1 MEIINQLVYL
11 KYVEVV
17 PENGLLLKFDNLPIW
32 KNNRFNIYFTE
43 RHHDYYECVSIYFKE
58 NVLNYH
64 MIFKNLIGEQLY
76 IEISDQLLNVW
87 YAEYFDHI
95 EDRNTVDHLE
105 EIQVSNVKLK
115 KTEKTVQDWKNEYI
129 NLESTYL
136 DLLEGNKQKRSP
148 EN

>member
-1 MEIINQLVYL
+1 
-11 KYVEVV
+11 
-17 PENGLLLKFDNLPIW
+17 
-32 KNNRFNIYFTE
+32 
-43 RHHDYYECVSIYFKE
+43 
-58 NVLNYH
+58 
-64 MIFKNLIGEQLY
+64 MIFKNLIRKQLY

-136 DLLEGNKQKRSP
+136 DLLE
-148 EN
+148 

>member
-11 KYVEVV
+11 KYIELVN
-17 PENGLLLKFDNLPIW
+17 ENGLLLKFDNLPFW

-43 RHHDYYECVSIYFKE
+43 RYHDYYECIYIHFKE

-64 MIFKNLIGEQLY
+64 MIFKSLIGEQLY
-76 IEISDQLLNVW
+76 IEISNQLLNVW

-105 EIQVSNVKLK
+105 EIEVSNVKFEK
-115 KTEKTVQDWKNEYI
+115 MEKTAQDWKNEYI
-129 NLESTYL
+129 DLESTYL
-136 DLLEGNKQKRSP
+136 DLLAGNK
-148 EN
+148 

>member
-11 KYVEVV
+11 KYIELVN
-17 PENGLLLKFDNLPIW
+17 ENGLLLKFDNLPFW

-43 RHHDYYECVSIYFKE
+43 RHHDYYECISIHFKE

-64 MIFKNLIGEQLY
+64 MIFKSLIGEQLY
-76 IEISDQLLNVW
+76 IEISNQLLNVW

-105 EIQVSNVKLK
+105 EIEVSNVKFK
-115 KTEKTVQDWKNEYI
+115 KMEKTAQDWKNEYI
-129 NLESTYL
+129 NLESIYL
-136 DLLEGNKQKRSP
+136 DLLARNK
-148 EN
+148 